1 MEYKTAQI
9 FGVPI
14 VKMEN
19 IYLMNNEE
27 INYIKNLPLVTQNK
41 DDESTKVSKDLFL
54 LNNHSIFNNIKN
66 FIDECAKKFVDEVI
80 CVDNNFEITHSWIAR
95 STKKHK
101 KHDHK
106 NTIFSIVYYVQADNA
121 IIRFF
126 RERNFVT
133 KSFNC
138 DVNYNKFNIFN
149 STNVDFEVK
158 TGDIIIFPGYILHEG
173 INDSNNEKI
182 ILGAN
187 YFIRGDVGNYN
198 NVTSLTL

>member
-1 MEYKTAQI
+1 MTNTSFIISLHSVALK
-9 FGVPI
+9 FVNGFNLVI
-14 VKMEN
+14 VDA
-19 IYLMNNEE
+19 I
-27 INYIKNLPLVTQNK
+27 
-41 DDESTKVSKDLFL
+41 SGHTKVSKDLFL

-66 FIDECAKKFVDEVI
+66 VIDECAKKFVDEVI